1 MPTSPQGRAF
11 ALGDNSSTAVGPSA
25 YRDRVTSVIK
35 TSVIKTSVI
44 KTSVIKA
51 RMNMDRGVQ
60 P

>member
-25 YRDRVTSVIK
+25 YRDRVP
-35 TSVIKTSVI
+35 SVIKTSVI